1 MEVRAIIGGDT
12 MKFRKKSVSA
22 RRATTLIE
30 MIAVIALSSIIMGI
44 IGIILNGAWRVENA
58 MENQRVVMESIAR
71 FAAQFRDDVH
81 RARSAEVS
89 RGSSAS
95 TLTLTL
101 PDERKIEYSIGAEA
115 IERSV
120 RQGDQIVQRESY
132 TLQDGS
138 SVDWRITTVRDRQQ
152 ATAIIAYPV
161 DAQSAELTERRELH
175 IDTIVGL
182 LPAEIWLQK
191 EKPK

>member
-12 MKFRKKSVSA
+12 MKFYKKSVSA

-30 MIAVIALSSIIMGI
+30 MVAVIALSSVIMGI

-58 MENQRVVMESIAR
+58 MENHRVVLDSIAR

-81 RARSAEVS
+81 RAVSAEIS
-89 RGSSAS
+89 RGAPAS
-95 TLTLTL
+95 TLTLTV

-132 TLQDGS
+132 ILQDS
-138 SVDWRITTVRDRQQ
+138 ASVDWRITTVKDRQQ
-152 ATAIIAYPV
+152 ATAIIGYPP
-161 DAQSAELTERRELH
+161 DAQSAELSDHRELH
-175 IDTIVGL
+175 IDAIVGL
-182 LPAEIWLQK
+182 LPAEVRLQT
-191 EKPK
+191 EKP